1 MLDSRKRRADLLDV
15 AGGSIT
21 AGDAEDSIDGEG
33 PDAAAD
39 GSASGMGV
47 VCQRQGTKKTEERR
61 EEKRCGV
68 RFL

>member
-1 MLDSRKRRADLLDV
+1 MDSRKRRAYLLDV
-15 AGGSIT
+15 AGGSSIT

-33 PDAAAD
+33 PVAAAD